1 MDSTDA
7 SPMDSTGA
15 TPIDEPKQNLT
26 QVTKQNLSILSG
38 DSVALSD
45 SFLFDRRPL
54 LRFYLADLFFDLR
67 VQLEGPQLLK
77 HGFNDAIAKVGLTK
91 FITDLFWVGMFYHL
105 YNQVFGNVLK
115 RVFVIGFSIL
125 VFVVQL
131 RSIKARWCYLKYGRE
146 YVAANPSDSG
156 FLKVLFVMHG
166 FASLHTQVKKDE
178 AATLSLTVGLQ
189 NSGAFF
195 DKTSAGVMG
204 PVELKGS
211 QNGSYVHI
219 SLKQVC
225 CGAAPLSKKS
235 ISEFND
241 MLPHVD
247 FIQGYGM
254 TQSTVVG
261 TWGYNTV
268 EVRKYS
274 SVGFLSPNVEAKVV
288 DWVTGSHLPVGSV
301 GELWLRSP
309 GNMKGYLN
317 NIEATNAALDKEG
330 NWLHTGDIVYFDQ
343 EGYLYVTD
351 RLKEIIK
358 YKGCQVAPADLEAVL
373 MSHPEVL
380 DAAVTGAIDE
390 EAGEIPVAFVVL
402 KDGSSVSQTA
412 IMDYVAKQAIELL
425 FAVIF

>member
-1 MDSTDA
+1 
-7 SPMDSTGA
+7 
-15 TPIDEPKQNLT
+15 
-26 QVTKQNLSILSG
+26 
-38 DSVALSD
+38 
-45 SFLFDRRPL
+45 
-54 LRFYLADLFFDLR
+54 
-67 VQLEGPQLLK
+67 
-77 HGFNDAIAKVGLTK
+77 
-91 FITDLFWVGMFYHL
+91 MFYHL

-125 VFVVQL
+125 VFLVQL

-166 FASLHTQVKKDE
+166 FASLHTQGRGSKPKVSIDVP
-178 AATLSLTVGLQ
+178 ATLQPGKHKIDLLSLTVGLQ

-219 SLKQVC
+219 RRKFGVVYWKLLLL
-225 CGAAPLSKKS
+225 APLSKKS

-247 FIQGYGM
+247 FIQVYGM
-254 TQSTVVG
+254 TESTGVG

-288 DWVTGSHLPVGSV
+288 DWVTGSHLPPGSV

-412 IMDYVAKQAIELL
+412 IMDYVAKQVAPYKKVRKVYLRG
-425 FAVIF
+425 

>member
-1 MDSTDA
+1 
-7 SPMDSTGA
+7 
-15 TPIDEPKQNLT
+15 
-26 QVTKQNLSILSG
+26 
-38 DSVALSD
+38 
-45 SFLFDRRPL
+45 
-54 LRFYLADLFFDLR
+54 
-67 VQLEGPQLLK
+67 
-77 HGFNDAIAKVGLTK
+77 
-91 FITDLFWVGMFYHL
+91 MFYHL
-105 YNQVFGNVLK
+105 YNQVFGNGLK

-166 FASLHTQVKKDE
+166 FASLHTQGRGSNPKVSIDVP
-178 AATLSLTVGLQ
+178 ATLQPRKNKIDLLSLTVGLQ

-219 SLKQVC
+219 RSLKQVC
-225 CGAAPLSKKS
+225 CG
-235 ISEFND
+235 
-241 MLPHVD
+241 
-247 FIQGYGM
+247 GYGM

-288 DWVTGSHLPVGSV
+288 DWVTGSHLPAGSV